1 MTPQLAVKMAL
12 AAALGLAVAQAL
24 DLPYPEYAVLAA
36 ATVTDIHARPSALLG
51 VLRMVGSI
59 VGVALSVLL
68 VEVTG
73 VSAWSI
79 GLAVLVGV
87 TVCVLARS
95 AAAARLSVIVLGV
108 GTLGI
113 GERVEQ
119 WAGGRLLTTAVGV
132 VVTVLV
138 SALPWPTRAIDALAA
153 PLGRVPWPRR
163 LVRVVSAADQHRLTR
178 AGIVSE
184 E

>member
-1 MTPQLAVKMAL
+1 MTPQVAIKMAL
-12 AAALGLAVAQAL
+12 SAALGLAVAQAL

-36 ATVTDIHARPSALLG
+36 ATVTDVHAGPSALLG
-51 VLRMVGSI
+51 VLRMVGTV
-59 VGVALSVLL
+59 VGVALAIVL

-79 GLAVLVGV
+79 GVATLVGV
-87 TVCVLARS
+87 TVCVLVRS

-113 GERVEQ
+113 GEHVEQ
-119 WAGGRLLTTAVGV
+119 WAGDRLLTTAVGAG
-132 VVTVLV
+132 VTVIV
-138 SALPWPTRAIDALAA
+138 SALPWPTRAIDAVVA
-153 PLGRVPWPRR
+153 PVRGIQWPRR
-163 LVRVVSAADQHRLTR
+163 LFGSVSAAHQHRLTR
-178 AGIVSE
+178 AGIVGE